1 MENSNLPAKTY
12 YNVPMPMSV
21 SQEGATSLRNFL
33 SIIFRQKFYIIG
45 FLMISFSAA
54 AVFTYFSPDIY
65 QSDAKLFIQLGRE
78 SISVDP
84 SVVGPMAG
92 VRSDRQSELNS
103 EVSALKSRLLA
114 EQTVDDL
121 GPLTVLNAP
130 ENQTGE
136 NADSTLRTFGKN
148 LLDRLGRKPSLP
160 LSEIAVIKMMKSLNV
175 NLEKQS
181 HVIDLSFEAERP
193 ELAQNVLNVLIDKYR
208 DHHIEMHRAQAPL
221 KFIEE
226 KAESMSA
233 TLGEKEALL
242 KNFRTQNSISS
253 MDEQKQKILD
263 QSSLLQT
270 DMDQVVSMIGA
281 SKAKIISLENS
292 LKGRSPNQELNRVVG
307 RPNRTME
314 TIKERLLDL
323 RSQEA
328 DLSAHYPDT
337 DRGLIDLREKIRLA
351 ETQLHQ
357 ESETLTEITQGVD
370 TNYQAMQ
377 LNLANE
383 KAQLQA
389 LNARQTILEQQLEQR
404 KATLLELSSHETILS
419 SLQREVDI
427 ANNEYQRYQ
436 ENLQRAKISAEL
448 DSGRISNVNI
458 VQPPTLSLV
467 PIKPRKSLN
476 LMFGLLFGITGGLAL
491 AFLRE
496 YFDSRMKCAEDVEEK
511 LGLPVLAS
519 ISRKE
524 LEACT

>member
-1 MENSNLPAKTY
+1 
-12 YNVPMPMSV
+12 MP
-21 SQEGATSLRNFL
+21 QEGATSLRNFL
-33 SIIFRQKFYIIG
+33 SILFRQKFYILG
-45 FLMISFSAA
+45 FLILSFSAA
-54 AVFTYFSPDIY
+54 AVFTYFSPNIY
-65 QSDAKLFIQLGRE
+65 KSDAKLFIQLGRE

-114 EQTVDDL
+114 EQTVGSL
-121 GPLTVLNAP
+121 GPMTVLNTP
-130 ENQTGE
+130 EKKSAE
-136 NADSTLRTFGKN
+136 NADSILRTFGKD
-148 LLDRLGRKPSLP
+148 LLAKLGRKPSLP
-160 LSEIAVIKMMKSLNV
+160 LTEIAVLKMMKSLNV
-175 NLEKQS
+175 ELEKQS

-193 ELAQNVLNVLIDKYR
+193 ELAQNVLNVLIDRYR

-221 KFIEE
+221 QFIKE
-226 KAESMSA
+226 KADSMRA
-233 TLGEKEALL
+233 TLEQKEALL
-242 KNFRTQNSISS
+242 KNFRTENSISA
-253 MDEQKQKILD
+253 MDAQKGKILE

-270 DMDQVVSMIGA
+270 DIDQVVSMIGA
-281 SKAKIISLENS
+281 SSAKIASIEKSLQ
-292 LKGRSPNQELNRVVG
+292 GRSPNHELNRIVG
-307 RPNRTME
+307 RPNRAME
-314 TIKERLLDL
+314 AIKERLFEL

-351 ETQLHQ
+351 EEQLHQ

-370 TNYQAMQ
+370 TNYQTLQ
-377 LNLANE
+377 LSLANE

-389 LNARQTILEQQLEQR
+389 LTARQEILEQQLEQR
-404 KATLLELSSHETILS
+404 EATLLSLSSHETNLL

-436 ENLQRAKISAEL
+436 ENLQRAKISADL

-467 PIKPRKSLN
+467 PIKPRKALN
-476 LMFGLLFGITGGLAL
+476 LMLGLLIGITGGFAL

-496 YFDSRMKCAEDVEEK
+496 YFDSRMKSAEDVEEK

-524 LEACT
+524 FEACT